1 MTSGARLASPGNYGP
16 VAPMVERCPEEASVG
31 GSNPPRSAKI
41 WTCSVV
47 RFCEST
53 ARQIEALEASVRFR
67 SGPQYCVVA
76 QLVQSVRFI
85 SSRSSVQSR
94 PTQR

>member
-1 MTSGARLASPGNYGP
+1 MITRLIPVDNELHMQWAMRFNISLLIIVYGP
-16 VAPMVERCPEEASVG
+16 VAPMVERGPEEPSVG

-41 WTCSVV
+41 RTCSVV

-76 QLVQSVRFI
+76 QWFFRA
-85 SSRSSVQSR
+85 
-94 PTQR
+94 